1 MSTQPND
8 IERLVSLALGELE
21 PAAAQEVRRRLEQ
34 EPALRE
40 TYERLAQGVSFLR
53 AETGAAPSDD
63 ALQAAKRLLRD
74 ARPGAMER
82 LSDGLRRLVASL
94 DFDTRLTPAMAGIR
108 GGATAAQVAFSS
120 EAADIDL
127 EITQGEG
134 ETWMIAG
141 QIDADEEGDWSITIV
156 DRASE
161 GVVRE
166 IHARDGAFRVEL
178 EAGSY
183 ALRLRRG
190 GLEIEV
196 GPLQIP

>member
-1 MSTQPND
+1 M
-8 IERLVSLALGELE
+8 
-21 PAAAQEVRRRLEQ
+21 
-34 EPALRE
+34 LRE